1 MVHQGLMQ
9 VVVTSDKSKY
19 NNSDEA
25 MIVVHANDHIGPI
38 EGVDVRAMVT
48 ASNGFKQV
56 GVSIT
61 RSDGKGTIPYKVDLD
76 SGGAGIY
83 VVDATAWKTGFDVGQ
98 GSTSFKGGN

>member
-1 MVHQGLMQ
+1 MLHQCLMQ
-9 VVVTSDKSKY
+9 VVVTLDKPKY

-25 MIVVHANDHIGPI
+25 VIVVHANDHIGPI
-38 EGVDVRAMVT
+38 EGVGVRAMVT

-56 GVSIT
+56 DVSIT
-61 RSDGKGTIPYKVDLD
+61 RSDGKGTIPYEVNLD

-98 GSTSFKGGN
+98 GSTSFKVGN

>member
-1 MVHQGLMQ
+1 MQ

-38 EGVDVRAMVT
+38 EGVDVRAIVT

-56 GVSIT
+56 GTSIT
-61 RSDGKGTIPYKVDLD
+61 RTNGEGAVPYKVNLD

-83 VVDATAWKTGFDVGQ
+83 VVDVTAWKTGFDVSQ
-98 GSTSFKGGN
+98 GSTSFKVIN